1 MIKNIFNKLC
11 GIRQIEIND
20 ETKNLLIDTI
30 QMFMKLNR
38 HNVYCY
44 ISNNLT
50 YEKYSNNA
58 KKNWHKMLCSVFTKK
73 VLKHEHVDINKLID
87 SDIFEEYY
95 GDLLHEIRDKVYR
108 LCKVN
113 LGVTELNFYYGNI
126 GKFYS
131 YVIKQKERNFKEINE
146 IEKYGI
152 NIIANELK
160 KIIEK
165 VILEKISKEYWESI
179 RNNW

>member
-1 MIKNIFNKLC
+1 MIKKIFNRLY

-20 ETKNLLIDTI
+20 ETKNLLIETI
-30 QMFMKLNR
+30 QKFMNINR
-38 HNVYCY
+38 HDVYCH

-50 YEKYSNNA
+50 YEKYSNIA
-58 KKNWHKMLCSVFTKK
+58 KKSWYNMLCSVFTKT
-73 VLKHEHVDINKLID
+73 VLKDIDISEQIT

-95 GDLLHEIRDKVYR
+95 KDLLHEIRDKVYR

-113 LGVTELNFYYGNI
+113 LSVTELNFYYGNI

-131 YVIKQKERNFKEINE
+131 YVIKQKERNFKEIHE
-146 IEKYGI
+146 IERYGI

-165 VILEKISKEYWESI
+165 VILEKISKEYWEVI
-179 RNNW
+179 RNN

>member
-1 MIKNIFNKLC
+1 MIKKIFNKLC
-11 GIRQIEIND
+11 GIKQIEIND
-20 ETKNLLIDTI
+20 EMKKLLIEVV
-30 QMFMKLNR
+30 QMFMKTNR
-38 HNVYCY
+38 HDVYCN
-44 ISNNLT
+44 ISNELT
-50 YEKYSNNA
+50 YEKYSNIA

-73 VLKHEHVDINKLID
+73 VLKDIDISGQITSN
-87 SDIFEEYY
+87 IFEEYY

-131 YVIKQKERNFKEINE
+131 YVIKHKERNFKEIHK
-146 IEKYGI
+146 IERYGI

-165 VILEKISKEYWESI
+165 VILEKISKEYWEAI
-179 RNNW
+179 KK